1 MRKKRFV
8 RGAIGIVAVAA
19 VVAGITALIGPTGSS
34 AADGDH
40 YVDNLGDGTTAADF
54 DGNSSEDCTS
64 EAFLAGNYDLWHF
77 VVNQATDPET
87 ILSWNSTNSVWS
99 NPSEV
104 TVVDVTEDYGD
115 YTNGEKNKQLW
126 IATTPVGATLETAYL
141 DYEGSAGSEVLSHA
155 CGGSGTTPSIE
166 IDPIITYDMTWD
178 WDIDKTVDW
187 SVNPLG
193 GYILDY
199 SIEAHRSET
208 QRVLPMTLH
217 VTDSVIVTP
226 PTLVLTDLD
235 VTFTQGTYTQDCAVD
250 LAKLKYDCEL
260 DVTKVAIDS
269 ATGRPT
275 GTGTLSATATYSGG
289 TLTDSTTV
297 DFDTAEPSTVYAET
311 ASITDDYATP
321 GDMADDY
328 STDESLLE
336 YSTNWAPSGLECTER
351 TNTSTLLIDNPAPG
365 MDNPTDSVTVRWC
378 PPMPGL
384 TIGYWGNK
392 TGSQMVVTNFVAL
405 KTQFPNALGWFPSL
419 STTTAVRNFFQNATC
434 NDTCKSMF
442 AAQFLAA
449 AMNAL
454 DEDFADQG
462 VMFDDTCMS
471 VADLLAAA
479 NAGAVGATKEW
490 YVMYKS
496 IFDDIN
502 NSRQSTCLTVID

>member
-1 MRKKRFV
+1 MKRKRFI
-8 RGAIGIVAVAA
+8 RGAIGIAAVAA
-19 VVAGITALIGPTGSS
+19 VVVGITALIGPTGSS

-40 YVDNLGDGTTAADF
+40 YVDNLGDGTTAAAF

-64 EAFLAGNYDLWHF
+64 DAFTEGDYDLWHF
-77 VVNQATDPET
+77 VVNQATDPDT

-104 TVVDVTEDYGD
+104 TVVDVTDDYGD
-115 YTNGEKNKQLW
+115 YANGDKNKQLW

-141 DYEGSAGSEVLSHA
+141 DYEGSAGNEVLSHA
-155 CGGSGTTPSIE
+155 CGGSSSTPSIE

-178 WDIDKTVDW
+178 WDVDKTVDW

-208 QRVLPMTLH
+208 PRTIPMTLH
-217 VTDSVIVTP
+217 VTDSVLVTP
-226 PTLVLTDLD
+226 PSLELTDLD

-260 DVTKVAIDS
+260 DVTKVSMDS

-297 DFDTAEPSTVYAET
+297 DFDTAEPNTVYAET
-311 ASITDDYATP
+311 ASIADDYATP
-321 GDMADDY
+321 MNMADDY
-328 STDESLLE
+328 ATDEAMLE
-336 YSTNWAPSGLECTER
+336 YSTNWAPMGEECEER
-351 TNTSTLLIDNPAPG
+351 TNTSTLLIDDPAPG
-365 MDNPTDSVTVRWC
+365 VNNPTDSVTVRWC
-378 PPMPGL
+378 PPAPGR

-392 TGSQMVVTNFVAL
+392 MGAPMVIDNIADLKEQYPNVLGSV
-405 KTQFPNALGWFPSL
+405 PSL
-419 STTTAVRNFFQNATC
+419 TTQSSVRNLFRSANCSGTC
-434 NDTCKSMF
+434 GSMF
-442 AAQFLAA
+442 TAQFLAS
-449 AMNAL
+449 AMNSL
-454 DEDFADQG
+454 DMDFVAQE
-462 VMFDDTCMS
+462 VQVDDTCMS
-471 VADLLAAA
+471 VASLLNMAE
-479 NAGAVGATKEW
+479 AGVTSADKGW

-502 NSRQSTCLTVID
+502 NSRQATCLTVVD